1 VSKVAGSANQATS
14 PSTAPLPPATGNG
27 GMAAS
32 GGRANVLV
40 SVLGLFVAAS
50 LAAGTRLL
58 GIAPRR

>member
-1 VSKVAGSANQATS
+1 
-14 PSTAPLPPATGNG
+14 
-27 GMAAS
+27 MAAS